1 MRLEVIP
8 FGTPSER
15 PPLLFV
21 HGAFSGAWV
30 WAEHFLPF
38 FAQQGWSGAALSLRG
53 HGISEG
59 RQWLH
64 LLGLQDYLCDI
75 TEVAAT
81 LGRPPV
87 LVGHS
92 MGALL
97 VQMYAR
103 DHAAAGLVVLAGL
116 PPWGLASSAQ
126 AMTLRHPVLVW
137 QLTLLQTL
145 GPWAVDGDF
154 VASSLFSKHTPR
166 ERVVQLMARFQRES
180 ERATFEAMFPRLPPY
195 APRPTPALVIGGDKD
210 PYIPLRD
217 VRGTAEAWSGDLAVI
232 ADMPHAMML
241 DATWREPAEIMEKW
255 LRKQFG

>member
-38 FAQQGWSGAALSLRG
+38 FSEAGWSGAALSLRG

-59 RQWLH
+59 RSWLH
-64 LLGLQDYLCDI
+64 LLGIEDYLADI
-75 TEVAAT
+75 ADVAAT

-87 LVGHS
+87 VVGHS
-92 MGALL
+92 LGSLL
-97 VQMYAR
+97 VQLHIR
-103 DHAAAGLVVLAGL
+103 QHPVAGLVVLSGL
-116 PPWGLASSAQ
+116 PPWGLAPSAQ
-126 AMTLRHPVLVW
+126 GMALRHPVLVW

-154 VASSLFSKHTPR
+154 IASSLFSDATPR
-166 ERVVQLMARFQRES
+166 ERIAQLMPRFQRES
-180 ERATFEAMFPRLPPY
+180 ERATFEAMFPRLPPWS
-195 APRPTPALVIGGDKD
+195 PRPTPTLVIGGDKD
-210 PYIPLRD
+210 PYVSIRE
-217 VRGTAEAWSGDLAVI
+217 VRGTAEAWSGDLAI
-232 ADMPHAMML
+232 IPGLPHALML
-241 DATWREPAEIMEKW
+241 DATWREPATTMEKW
-255 LRKQFG
+255 LVKRFG